1 MYFYGMNMDLNGRII
16 TTSDSHTFTDPKA
29 APPPEVFLVKVFR
42 KYAANLHE
50 NTWKH
55 MGVLV

>member
-1 MYFYGMNMDLNGRII
+1 MYFYGMNMDLNERII
-16 TTSDSHTFTDPKA
+16 TTSYNHTFTDPKA
-29 APPPEVFLVKVFR
+29 DPQEVFLVKVFR
-42 KYAANLHE
+42 KYPANLQE